1 MNASSLLRLCLLLPV
16 LALAACMPSRKDI
29 REAVADARTQ
39 QSTALDCD
47 RPDRCAL
54 ASPLRDLADSAVAAS
69 TDAAPRH
76 SVILLENGQDA
87 LLARIN
93 LIRAARDSIDMQ
105 SFIYAQDDA
114 GFFVLDELLQAARR
128 GVKVRVLLDQLFSV
142 DDVHLLAGLAR
153 AHVNFEMRL
162 YNPTFGEAQTGP
174 VQFVAGIVCCFFR
187 FNQRMHNKLLLI
199 DGGVGITG
207 GRNYQNRYFD
217 WDPEFNYRDRDIL
230 VAGPAATQMQA
241 SFDAFWTHERSV
253 PIAALRDVRRWVERS
268 EGDVPPTEAPR
279 LTDAARI
286 LDLSAQADN
295 AALVRARIAP
305 VYDVGEVEYVS
316 DLPNKAFERNT
327 DAERDLTRR
336 LQDLFLR
343 ADERILL
350 QTPYLVFS
358 RAAQDHFR
366 DLQEREAPPRVIVS
380 TNSLASTDAF
390 PVYALSHKYK
400 RRYLRE
406 FGFEIHEYKPF
417 PASAPIDV
425 ATTGAV
431 GREVTGAVPFNALK
445 TAGSGDGQRSA
456 VGSGSGSARAAT
468 RDPSRYASESQ
479 RRFGAG
485 SGPGRNVDPGPLPLE
500 RAGVRVGMHAKSMVI
515 DHDLALVGTHNFD
528 PRSDRLNTE
537 SAVIVHDAAFT
548 DALAAEILHDT
559 LPENAWTIARRPRP
573 PVLSGVNYS
582 LGKIFEALPLFD
594 FWPFR
599 YATSWEIKPG
609 CAPLRADDPGFEDCY
624 VPVGDFPEVDVPMKS
639 IYTRV
644 LTAFGAGLAPI
655 L

>member
-1 MNASSLLRLCLLLPV
+1 MTTSLRRAALLLAV
-16 LALAACMPSRKDI
+16 LSLAACMPSRKDI
-29 REAVADARTQ
+29 REATADARALQ
-39 QSTALDCD
+39 DTALSCD
-47 RPDRCAL
+47 RADHCAL
-54 ASPLRDLADSAVAAS
+54 ASPLRSLADDAVAAS
-69 TDAAPRH
+69 TPQQPRH
-76 SVILLENGQDA
+76 RVALLESGQDA

-93 LIRAARDSIDMQ
+93 LIRAARSSIDVQ

-114 GFFVLDELLQAARR
+114 GFFVLDELLNAARR

-142 DDVHLLAGLAR
+142 DDTRLLAGLAR
-153 AHVNFEMRL
+153 AHVNFELRL
-162 YNPTFGEAQTGP
+162 YNPTFGEAETGP
-174 VQFVAGIVCCFFR
+174 VQFVAGVVCCFFR
-187 FNQRMHNKLLLI
+187 FNQRMHNKLLLV
-199 DGGVGITG
+199 DGVVGVTG

-230 VAGPAATQMQA
+230 VAGGPAGAAMQA
-241 SFDAFWTHERSV
+241 SFDAFWAHEKSV
-253 PIAALRDVRRWVERS
+253 PVAALRDVRRWAQRS
-268 EGDVPPTEAPR
+268 EGELPPMDAPR

-295 AALVRARIAP
+295 ADLVRQRIAP
-305 VYDVGEVEYVS
+305 VHDVGPVEYVS

-327 DAERDLTRR
+327 DVERDLTQR
-336 LQDLFLR
+336 LSSLFLG
-343 ADERILL
+343 ADERIVL

-358 RAAQDHFR
+358 RTAQDHFR
-366 DLQEREAPPRVIVS
+366 DLQARDTPPRIVIS

-400 RRYLRE
+400 RRYLRD

-425 ATTGAV
+425 RSTGALDKP
-431 GREVTGAVPFNALK
+431 ENDVPFNALK
-445 TAGSGDGQRSA
+445 TAGSA
-456 VGSGSGSARAAT
+456 GSAAAQ
-468 RDPSRYASESQ
+468 RDPSLYATESQ
-479 RRFGAG
+479 RRFGSGA
-485 SGPGRNVDPGPLPLE
+485 GPGRNVDPGRLPLE

-515 DHDLALVGTHNFD
+515 DHDIALVGTHNFD
-528 PRSDRLNTE
+528 PRSDKLNTE
-537 SAVIVHDAAFT
+537 SAVIVHDAAFA

-609 CAPLRADDPGFEDCY
+609 CAPLRPDDPRFEECY
-624 VPVGDFPEVDVPMKS
+624 EPVGDFPEVDVPLKS